1 MKRVPG
7 KHFWLLMT
15 MTGALIFGAPALI
28 SASVETTSTSTESSA
43 TDNAVNS
50 TASNATAQ
58 TDSSTENNSQET
70 DHSGEGQISKPQY
83 LENAENNGEEV
94 ISDENPTDNTYGYY
108 TIMGGT
114 TVSVDAMC
122 SLYNSQECT
131 YPSEELGGG
140 GAPDIETFC
149 DIIVREANAENVRG
163 EVVFAQAML
172 ETGWLGFGGDAG
184 IDQFNFAGLGT
195 TGDGV
200 KGIAFPDVSTGI
212 RAQVQHLKAYASTDD
227 LNQECVDERFDY
239 VTRETAPYVEWLGIQ
254 ENPYGSGWAAGK
266 DYGSK
271 LRKILADLSNQ

>member
-1 MKRVPG
+1 MKIVPG

-15 MTGALIFGAPALI
+15 MTGALIFGAPALV
-28 SASVETTSTSTESSA
+28 SASDKITSTSTE
-43 TDNAVNS
+43 NS
-50 TASNATAQ
+50 TA
-58 TDSSTENNSQET
+58 
-70 DHSGEGQISKPQY
+70 DHSGEGQISKPKY
-83 LENAENNGEEV
+83 LENAENSGEEI
-94 ISDENPTDNTYGYY
+94 ISDESPTDNNYGYY

-114 TVSVDAMC
+114 TVSVDEMC
-122 SLYNSQECT
+122 SLYNLQGCT
-131 YPSEELGGG
+131 YPSEELSSG

-149 DIIVREANAENVRG
+149 DIIAEEANAENVRG
-163 EVVFAQAML
+163 EAVFAQAML

-200 KGIAFPDVSTGI
+200 RGISFPDVRTGI

-227 LNQECVDERFDY
+227 LNQECVDERFGY

-254 ENPYGSGWAAGK
+254 ENPYGGGWAAGK

-271 LRKILADLSNQ
+271 LRKILSDLKSEA